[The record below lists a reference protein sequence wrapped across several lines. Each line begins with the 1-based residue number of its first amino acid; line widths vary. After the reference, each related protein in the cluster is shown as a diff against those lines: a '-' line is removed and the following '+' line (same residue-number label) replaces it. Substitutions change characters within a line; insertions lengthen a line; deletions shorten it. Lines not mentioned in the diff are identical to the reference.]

1 MDYCDPEW
9 FDLEMNQ
16 DSSVIFE
23 TVHKYFMSNSFDDY
37 EGYSISAKGFLP
49 TVVAIIVI

>member
-1 MDYCDPEW
+1 MHYCDTEW

-23 TVHKYFMSNSFDDY
+23 TVHKYFMSNSFVDS